1 MVWGMGD
8 GGGRE
13 DLSCEVEGLLQS
25 PLLQS
30 AWVLASN
37 LPGFWL
43 QSGQGR
49 ESQRLWIFPERG
61 LVRKPSACA

>member
-30 AWVLASN
+30 AWVLAAVRAGKRKSETVD
-37 LPGFWL
+37 L
-43 QSGQGR
+43 SR
-49 ESQRLWIFPERG
+49 EG
-61 LVRKPSACA
+61 LG